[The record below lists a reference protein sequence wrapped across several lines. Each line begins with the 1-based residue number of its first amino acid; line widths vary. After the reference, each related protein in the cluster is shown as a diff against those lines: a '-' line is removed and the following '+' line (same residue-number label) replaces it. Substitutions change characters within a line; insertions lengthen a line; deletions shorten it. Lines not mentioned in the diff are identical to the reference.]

1 MFRFVNQKHDEAG
14 VSAVAAD
21 TDRKKG
27 KPALLRRLL
36 PFFKPYKGQVFAAAF
51 ALTSAAFFTLLMPI
65 ALRRVIDLGFD
76 QEKAEY
82 IDRYFLAM
90 IGVAGALAI
99 ATSLRYYFVTWLGER
114 IVTDIRRE
122 TYDHAIGM
130 SPRFFE
136 TIRTGEAL
144 SRINTDTT
152 LVQTLVA
159 STVSIGL
166 RNILLLVGGVVM
178 LLLTSAKLTG
188 LVLLIVPV
196 IVIPIILMGRRVRGF
211 SKLAQDKIA
220 ETSAIAGE
228 TLGSVRD
235 VQSFTY
241 EDFARQRFGEA
252 AEGAYTAS
260 HRRISAR
267 SRLTAIV
274 IFLLF
279 TGIVSVMWIG
289 ASDVINDRM
298 TAGELGQF
306 ILYAV
311 IVAGAF
317 AALSDMW
324 TQLQQAAGATERLVE
339 ILDSKADIVM
349 PANPR
354 AMPEP
359 RGEISFNNVSFSFPS
374 RSDERALDNIS
385 FTVKPGETVAVVGPS
400 GAGKTTI
407 FSLLQRFYD
416 PSDGAIRLDGVFLPD
431 ADPKAVRARL
441 SVVPQEPAIFAA
453 SVMDNILFGH
463 PGATEADAMKA
474 AKAAAASGFIEA
486 LPDGY
491 ATEVGERGVML
502 SGGQK
507 QRIAIAR
514 AILRDAPVL
523 LLDEATSALDAESER
538 AVQQAFEMLSRE
550 RTTLVIAHR
559 LATVKMADRIIV
571 LEDGKIVAEGTHDS
585 LVAEGGLYARLAKL
599 QFTGLRAVDG
609 ELGNASRSVRRGVS
623 IGQSAGDTTG

>member
-1 MFRFVNQKHDEAG
+1 M
-14 VSAVAAD
+14 VAT

-27 KPALLRRLL
+27 KPALLKRLL
-36 PFFKPYKGQVFAAAF
+36 PFFMPYKAQVFAASL
-51 ALTSAAFFTLLMPI
+51 ALTSAAFFTLLMPV

-76 QEKAEY
+76 EEKAEY

-99 ATSLRYYFVTWLGER
+99 ATSLRYYFVTKLGER

-136 TIRTGEAL
+136 TIRTGETL

-166 RNILLLVGGVVM
+166 RNVLLLVGGVVM
-178 LLLTSAKLTG
+178 LLMTSAKLTG

-228 TLGSVRD
+228 TLSSVRD
-235 VQSFTY
+235 VQSFTQ
-241 EDFARQRFGEA
+241 ETGARARFGAA
-252 AEGAYTAS
+252 AEGAFAAS
-260 HRRISAR
+260 HQRIAAR

-289 ASDVINDRM
+289 ASDVINNRM
-298 TAGELGQF
+298 SAGELGQF

-317 AALSDMW
+317 AALSEMW

-339 ILDSKADIVM
+339 ILDSETDIEA
-349 PANPR
+349 PPNPL
-354 AMPEP
+354 ALPEP
-359 RGEISFNNVSFSFPS
+359 RGEISFRDVSFSFPS
-374 RSDERALDNIS
+374 RPDEKALDGVTFDI
-385 FTVKPGETVAVVGPS
+385 KPGETVALVGPS
-400 GAGKTTI
+400 GAGKTTV
-407 FSLLQRFYD
+407 FNLLQRFYD
-416 PSDGAIRLDGVFLPD
+416 PTAGSIRLDGVALPD
-431 ADPKAVRARL
+431 ADPKAIRSRL

-453 SVMDNILFGH
+453 SVADNILFGRSE
-463 PGATEADAMKA
+463 ASEADAMRA
-474 AKAAAASGFIEA
+474 AEAAAASGFIEA

-538 AVQQAFEMLSRE
+538 AVQVAFEALAKD
-550 RTTLVIAHR
+550 RTTIVIAHR
-559 LATVKMADRIIV
+559 LATVKKADRIIV
-571 LEDGKIVAEGTHDS
+571 LENGKIVAEGTHDA
-585 LVAEGGLYARLAKL
+585 LVAEGGLYARLARL

-609 ELGNASRSVRRGVS
+609 ELTDPSVIS
-623 IGQSAGDTTG
+623 ESTNQIA

>member
-1 MFRFVNQKHDEAG
+1 M
-14 VSAVAAD
+14 AAA
-21 TDRKKG
+21 TDRQKG
-27 KPALLRRLL
+27 KPALLKRLM
-36 PFFKPYKGQVFAAAF
+36 PFFGPYRLQALAAGL
-51 ALTSAAFFTLLMPI
+51 ALTSAAFFTLLMPV

-76 QEKAEY
+76 QDKAEY

-99 ATSLRYYFVTWLGER
+99 ATSLRYYFVTRLGER
-114 IVTDIRRE
+114 IVTDIRRNV
-122 TYDHAIGM
+122 YDHAIGM

-136 TIRTGEAL
+136 NIRTGETL

-166 RNILLLVGGVVM
+166 RNVLLLVGGIVM

-188 LVLLIVPV
+188 LVLLIVPI
-196 IVIPIILMGRRVRGF
+196 IVVPIILMGRRVRGF

-228 TLGSVRD
+228 TLSSVRD
-235 VQSFTY
+235 VQSFTQ
-241 EDFARQRFGEA
+241 EDGSRARFGAA
-252 AEGAYTAS
+252 AEGAYNAS
-260 HRRISAR
+260 HKRIAAR

-289 ASDVINDRM
+289 ASDVIDGRM

-317 AALSDMW
+317 AALSEMW

-339 ILDSKADIVM
+339 ILDSEADIEA
-349 PANPR
+349 PANPL
-354 AMPEP
+354 ALPEP
-359 RGEISFNNVSFSFPS
+359 RGEVSFRDVSFSFPS
-374 RSDERALDNIS
+374 RPNERALDKVTL
-385 FTVKPGETVAVVGPS
+385 TVKPGETVALVGPS
-400 GAGKTTI
+400 GAGKTTV
-407 FSLLQRFYD
+407 FHLLQRFYD
-416 PSDGAIRLDGVFLPD
+416 PTEGTIRLDGVALPE
-431 ADPKAVRARL
+431 ADPTAIRARL

-453 SVMDNILFGH
+453 SVMDNILFGR
-463 PGATEADAMKA
+463 PDATEAEARRA
-474 AKAAAASGFIEA
+474 AEAAAASGFIEA
-486 LPDGY
+486 LPEGY

-538 AVQQAFEMLSRE
+538 AVQEAFESLAKG
-550 RTTLVIAHR
+550 RTTIVIAHR
-559 LATVKMADRIIV
+559 LATVKKADRIVV
-571 LEDGKIVAEGTHDS
+571 LEGGKIVAEGRHDS
-585 LVAEGGLYARLAKL
+585 LVAEDGLYARLARL

-609 ELGNASRSVRRGVS
+609 ELGDDFVS
-623 IGQSAGDTTG
+623 PKPQSEAAKN

>member
-1 MFRFVNQKHDEAG
+1 
-14 VSAVAAD
+14 VAAKS
-21 TDRKKG
+21 DRKKG
-27 KPALLRRLL
+27 KPALLKRLL
-36 PFFKPYKGQVFAAAF
+36 PFFAPYRGQAFAAGL

-82 IDRYFLAM
+82 IDKYFLAM

-99 ATSLRYYFVTWLGER
+99 STSLRYYFVTRLGER
-114 IVTDIRRE
+114 IVTDIRRK

-136 TIRTGEAL
+136 TIRSGETL

-166 RNILLLVGGVVM
+166 RNVLLLLGGIFM
-178 LLLTSAKLTG
+178 LLMTSAKLTG

-235 VQSFTY
+235 VQSFTQ
-241 EDFARQRFGEA
+241 EDGSRARFGLA
-252 AEGAYTAS
+252 AEGAYDAS
-260 HRRISAR
+260 HKRIAAR

-289 ASDVINDRM
+289 ASDVIENRM

-317 AALSDMW
+317 AALSEMW

-339 ILDSKADIVM
+339 ILDSEAEIVA
-349 PANPR
+349 PANPL
-354 AMPEP
+354 ALPEP
-359 RGEISFNNVSFSFPS
+359 RGEISFRDVSFSFPS
-374 RSDERALDNIS
+374 RPDERALDRV
-385 FTVKPGETVAVVGPS
+385 TLHVKPGETVAVVGPS

-416 PSDGAIRLDGVFLPD
+416 PSEGTIRLDGVALPE
-431 ADPKAVRARL
+431 ADPKAIRARL

-453 SVMDNILFGH
+453 SVLENILFGR
-463 PGATEADAMKA
+463 PDATEEEARLA
-474 AKAAAASGFIEA
+474 AEAAAASGFIEA

-538 AVQQAFEMLSRE
+538 AVQQAFERLAQD

-559 LATVKMADRIIV
+559 LATVKKADRIVV
-571 LEDGKIVAEGTHDS
+571 LEGGKIVAEGTHDS
-585 LVAEGGLYARLAKL
+585 LVSEGGLYARLARL
-599 QFTGLRAVDG
+599 QFTGLRTVDG
-609 ELGNASRSVRRGVS
+609 ELTN
-623 IGQSAGDTTG
+623 DTVENTPMVETGEA

>member
-1 MFRFVNQKHDEAG
+1 M
-14 VSAVAAD
+14 AAA

-27 KPALLRRLL
+27 KPALLKRLM
-36 PFFKPYKGQVFAAAF
+36 PFFGPYRGQVLAAGL
-51 ALTSAAFFTLLMPI
+51 ALASAAFFTLLMPI

-76 QEKAEY
+76 QDKAEY

-99 ATSLRYYFVTWLGER
+99 ATSLRYFFVTRLGER
-114 IVTDIRRE
+114 IVTDIRRNV
-122 TYDHAIGM
+122 YDHAIGM

-136 TIRTGEAL
+136 NIRTGETL

-166 RNILLLVGGVVM
+166 RNVLLLVGGVVM

-188 LVLLIVPV
+188 LVLLIVPL
-196 IVIPIILMGRRVRGF
+196 IVVPIILMGRRVRGF
-211 SKLAQDKIA
+211 SKEAQDKIA

-228 TLGSVRD
+228 TLSSVRD
-235 VQSFTY
+235 VQSFTQ
-241 EDFARQRFGEA
+241 EDGSRARFGAA
-252 AEGAYTAS
+252 AEGAYSAS
-260 HRRISAR
+260 YKRIAAR

-279 TGIVSVMWIG
+279 TGIVTVMWIG
-289 ASDVINDRM
+289 ASDVIGGRM
-298 TAGELGQF
+298 SAGELGQF

-317 AALSDMW
+317 AALSEMW

-339 ILDSKADIVM
+339 ILDSEADIEA
-349 PANPR
+349 PANPL
-354 AMPEP
+354 ALPEP
-359 RGEISFNNVSFSFPS
+359 RGEVSFRDVSFSFPS
-374 RSDERALDNIS
+374 RPNERALDGVTL
-385 FTVKPGETVAVVGPS
+385 TVKPGETVAIVGPS

-407 FSLLQRFYD
+407 FHLLQRFYD
-416 PSDGAIRLDGVFLPD
+416 PTKGTIRLDGVALPE
-431 ADPKAVRARL
+431 ADPMAIRGRL

-453 SVMDNILFGH
+453 SVMENILFGRFN
-463 PGATEADAMKA
+463 ATEEDARRAAD
-474 AKAAAASGFIEA
+474 AAAASGFIEA

-538 AVQQAFEMLSRE
+538 AVQQAFEGLAKG
-550 RTTLVIAHR
+550 RTTIVIAHR
-559 LATVKMADRIIV
+559 LATVKKADRIIV
-571 LEDGKIVAEGTHDS
+571 LEAGKIVAEGTHDS
-585 LVAEGGLYARLAKL
+585 LVAEDGLYARLARL
-599 QFTGLRAVDG
+599 QFTGLRTVDG
-609 ELGNASRSVRRGVS
+609 ELEADTVPQKS
-623 IGQSAGDTTG
+623 QSEAAKI

>member
-1 MFRFVNQKHDEAG
+1 MVDAK
-14 VSAVAAD
+14 
-21 TDRKKG
+21 DRKKG
-27 KPALLRRLL
+27 KPALLKRLL
-36 PFFKPYKGQVFAAAF
+36 PFFAPYRGQALAAAL

-99 ATSLRYYFVTWLGER
+99 ATSLRYYFVTKLGER
-114 IVTDIRRE
+114 IVTDIRRK

-136 TIRTGEAL
+136 NIRTGETL

-188 LVLLIVPV
+188 LVLLIVPL

-228 TLGSVRD
+228 TLSSVRD
-235 VQSFTY
+235 VQSFTQ
-241 EDFARQRFGEA
+241 EGGARDRFGAA

-260 HRRISAR
+260 RARIAAR

-298 TAGELGQF
+298 SAGELGQF

-317 AALSDMW
+317 AALSEMW

-339 ILDSKADIVM
+339 ILDSEADIVA
-349 PANPR
+349 PANPL
-354 AMPEP
+354 ALPEP
-359 RGEISFNNVSFSFPS
+359 RGEIAFRNVSFSFPS
-374 RSDERALDNIS
+374 RPDEKALDGVTID
-385 FTVKPGETVAVVGPS
+385 VKPGETVAIVGPS
-400 GAGKTTI
+400 GAGKTTV
-407 FSLLQRFYD
+407 FNLLQRFYD
-416 PSDGAIRLDGVFLPD
+416 PSEGVIRLDGVALPE
-431 ADPKAVRARL
+431 ADPKAIRSRL

-453 SVMDNILFGH
+453 SVMDNILFGR
-463 PGATEADAMKA
+463 PEATEAQARSA
-474 AKAAAASGFIEA
+474 AEAAAASGFIEA

-538 AVQQAFEMLSRE
+538 AVQDAFVRLAQG

-571 LEDGKIVAEGTHDS
+571 LEAGKIVAEGTHDS
-585 LVAEGGLYARLAKL
+585 LVAENGLYARLARL

-609 ELGNASRSVRRGVS
+609 ELNDASAPGRNATETAES
-623 IGQSAGDTTG
+623 

>member
-1 MFRFVNQKHDEAG
+1 M
-14 VSAVAAD
+14 VAA

-27 KPALLRRLL
+27 KPALLKRLL
-36 PFFKPYKGQVFAAAF
+36 PFFMPYKAQVFAAGL
-51 ALTSAAFFTLLMPI
+51 ALTSAAFFTLLMPV

-99 ATSLRYYFVTWLGER
+99 ATSLRYYFVTKLGER

-136 TIRTGEAL
+136 NIRTGETL

-166 RNILLLVGGVVM
+166 RNVLLLVGGVVM

-228 TLGSVRD
+228 TLSSVRD
-235 VQSFTY
+235 VQSFTQ
-241 EDFARQRFGEA
+241 ETGARARFGAA
-252 AEGAYTAS
+252 AEGAFAAS
-260 HRRISAR
+260 HQRIAAR

-274 IFLLF
+274 IFFLF

-289 ASDVINDRM
+289 ASDVINNRM

-317 AALSDMW
+317 AALSEMW

-339 ILDSKADIVM
+339 ILDSETDIEAPV
-349 PANPR
+349 NPL
-354 AMPEP
+354 ALPEP
-359 RGEISFNNVSFSFPS
+359 RGEISFRNVSFSFPS
-374 RSDERALDNIS
+374 RPDEKALDGVTFDI
-385 FTVKPGETVAVVGPS
+385 KPGETVALVGPS
-400 GAGKTTI
+400 GAGKTTV
-407 FSLLQRFYD
+407 FNLLQRFYD
-416 PSDGAIRLDGVFLPD
+416 PTAGSIRLDGVALPD
-431 ADPKAVRARL
+431 ADPKAIRSRL

-453 SVMDNILFGH
+453 SVADNILFGR
-463 PGATEADAMKA
+463 PEASEADAMRA
-474 AKAAAASGFIEA
+474 AEAAAASGFIEA

-507 QRIAIAR
+507 QRVAIAR

-538 AVQQAFEMLSRE
+538 AVQEAFEALAKG
-550 RTTLVIAHR
+550 RTTIVIAHR
-559 LATVKMADRIIV
+559 LATVKKADRIIV
-571 LEDGKIVAEGTHDS
+571 LEDGKIVAEGTHDA
-585 LVAEGGLYARLAKL
+585 LVAEGGLYARLARL

-609 ELGNASRSVRRGVS
+609 ELTDPS
-623 IGQSAGDTTG
+623 TTGKVMTQTIQNMND

>member
-1 MFRFVNQKHDEAG
+1 M
-14 VSAVAAD
+14 VAA

-36 PFFKPYKGQVFAAAF
+36 PFFMPYKIQVFAAGL
-51 ALTSAAFFTLLMPI
+51 ALTSAAFFTLLMPV

-76 QEKAEY
+76 EEKAEY

-99 ATSLRYYFVTWLGER
+99 ATSLRYYFVTKLGER

-136 TIRTGEAL
+136 NIRTGETL

-166 RNILLLVGGVVM
+166 RNVLLLVGGVVM

-228 TLGSVRD
+228 TLSSVRD
-235 VQSFTY
+235 VQSFTQ
-241 EDFARQRFGEA
+241 ETGARERFGAA
-252 AEGAYTAS
+252 AEGAFAAS
-260 HRRISAR
+260 HQRIAAR

-289 ASDVINDRM
+289 ASDVINNRM

-317 AALSDMW
+317 AALSEMW

-339 ILDSKADIVM
+339 ILDSETDIEA
-349 PANPR
+349 PTNPL
-354 AMPEP
+354 ALPEP
-359 RGEISFNNVSFSFPS
+359 RGEISFRDVSFSFPS
-374 RSDERALDNIS
+374 RPNEKALDGVTFDI
-385 FTVKPGETVAVVGPS
+385 KPGETVALVGPS
-400 GAGKTTI
+400 GAGKTTV
-407 FSLLQRFYD
+407 FNLLQRFYD
-416 PSDGAIRLDGVFLPD
+416 PTTGSIRLDGVALPD
-431 ADPKAVRARL
+431 ADPKAIRSRL

-453 SVMDNILFGH
+453 SVADNILFGR
-463 PGATEADAMKA
+463 PEASEADAMRA
-474 AKAAAASGFIEA
+474 AEAAAASGFIEA

-538 AVQQAFEMLSRE
+538 SVQEAFEALAE
-550 RTTLVIAHR
+550 GRTTIVIAHR
-559 LATVKMADRIIV
+559 LATVKKADRIIV
-571 LEDGKIVAEGTHDS
+571 LEDGKIVAEGTHDA
-585 LVAEGGLYARLAKL
+585 LVAEGGLYARLARL

-609 ELGNASRSVRRGVS
+609 ELNDPS
-623 IGQSAGDTTG
+623 TTGEVMTQTVQNMND